1 MKLVVTGSTGFIGGE
16 VLAQALTHP
25 DVDAVISLTRR
36 EVSDDKL
43 PSQYSAQLRQ
53 LVLENNDEWKSYPQ
67 HVRDEIRD
75 ADGWVWALGSFSFKN
90 DEALQRVSVDYT
102 VAALDT
108 ILNERQP
115 SEQPVRFAY
124 LSGALTERDRQKGV
138 WFKSEWLENAVVR
151 YGQQNPEQLST
162 CVARPMQVLSTSS
175 PLSSFFQWSG
185 FAIGVDQLAAWL
197 VNAALKGQDTERPIV
212 ENKELQN
219 GGSELL
225 RPSSVQKQDSKTPA

>member
-43 PSQYSAQLRQ
+43 PSQYRAQLRQ

-67 HVRDEIRD
+67 YVRDEIRN
-75 ADGWVWALGSFSFKN
+75 ADGWGEV
-90 DEALQRVSVDYT
+90 
-102 VAALDT
+102 
-108 ILNERQP
+108 
-115 SEQPVRFAY
+115 
-124 LSGALTERDRQKGV
+124 
-138 WFKSEWLENAVVR
+138 ENAVVR
-151 YGQQNPEQLST
+151 YGQHSPEQLST
-162 CVARPMQVLSTSS
+162 CVARPMQVLSRSS

-225 RPSSVQKQDSKTPA
+225 RPSSVQKQDSKTPG